1 METATRRSLIT
12 FMTSYVRFYSR
23 NGTCLSCID
32 SQASGISTTS
42 FSGCEA
48 IPSALALH
56 RVVREPLEL
65 GREWMRKAHLALR
78 HDQACGI
85 LFGRNPP
92 LRACASAPKELAARI
107 LMVEGRRVKGQRSRE
122 SVPAAL
128 QFAVRGKAY

>member
-1 METATRRSLIT
+1 LRRRAAGCDPSPSGFAFPRLI
-12 FMTSYVRFYSR
+12 
-23 NGTCLSCID
+23 
-32 SQASGISTTS
+32 
-42 FSGCEA
+42 
-48 IPSALALH
+48 
-56 RVVREPLEL
+56 REPLEL

-128 QFAVRGKAY
+128 QFSVRGKAYPHTLS